1 MSDQDYKEFHAGAG
15 IFVRQS
21 DPEGMRVGNPV
32 LGHRHNF
39 DHVTFVTRGVIEVAL
54 LEADE
59 VNAYGHP
66 LNARIVESRVISAED
81 QCNWFF
87 VLKGKF
93 HTLTALVDGSRYQCT
108 YAARLPQAITEHMPG
123 DQKQLPLMKRD
134 ENGVLW
140 YREDPRIVETS
151 EWAEAYR

>member
-1 MSDQDYKEFHAGAG
+1 MADQDYREFHAGAG

-21 DPEGMRVGNPV
+21 KAEGMKAGEVV
-32 LGHRHNF
+32 LGHQHNF
-39 DHVTFVTRGVIEVAL
+39 DHVTFVTHGKIELSL
-54 LEADE
+54 LEASK

-66 LNARIVESRVISAED
+66 VDAEVLQSRVISADDE
-81 QCNWFF
+81 CNWFL

-93 HTLTALVDGSRYQCT
+93 HTLKALEDGSRYQCT
-108 YAARLPQAITEHMPG
+108 YAARKPQSITDHTQG
-123 DQKQLPLMKRD
+123 GRDQQPLMKRD

-140 YREDPRIVETS
+140 YREDPHIVETS

>member
-1 MSDQDYKEFHAGAG
+1 MADQDYEEVHAGAG
-15 IFVRQS
+15 IFFRRS
-21 DPEGMRVGNPV
+21 KREGMSIDKPV

-39 DHVTFVTRGVIEVAL
+39 DHVTFVTRGRIEVSL

-66 LNARIVESRVISAED
+66 LNARVVESRVISAD
-81 QCNWFF
+81 DDCNWFL

-93 HTLTALVDGSRYQCT
+93 HMLKALEEGSRYQCT
-108 YAARLPQAITEHMPG
+108 YAAQLPQSITEHMQG
-123 DQKQLPLMKRD
+123 ARKQEPLMKRD

-140 YREDPRIVETS
+140 YRANPHIVETS